1 MKLYASTRYP
11 YHRGFTL
18 LELLIAM
25 TIGMILTLVVSLLF
39 VGSRRTYAT
48 TDDASRVQ
56 ENMRYTHQLL
66 NRMVHLAGYK
76 SSPNS
81 KTEEIF
87 NAANPVLLA
96 TDGGAD
102 APDALTV
109 SFQGNS
115 DGTTIA
121 ADGSIIDCLGASV
134 AAGVTAIN
142 TFTIANSVTTG
153 VPGLHCAVGSP
164 PGTAVEIVPNVA
176 NMQILYGVDDNS
188 DLVADKYVAA
198 DAGIAFDNVRSIRF
212 AFLFVSPTA
221 SALLTDSQ
229 KLDKFGTA
237 TARTYDL
244 NGVSVGPFDDRFTR
258 RAFTMTVSMRNRTP

>member
-1 MKLYASTRYP
+1 MKPCTRARSSR
-11 YHRGFTL
+11 HDGFTL

-76 SSPNS
+76 SSPNT

-87 NAANPVLLA
+87 NAANPVLRA
-96 TDGGAD
+96 TEGGGT

-115 DGTTIA
+115 NGTTIA
-121 ADGSIIDCLGASV
+121 ADGSIIDCLGTSV
-134 AAGVTAIN
+134 PAGVTAIN
-142 TFTIANSVTTG
+142 TFTIANG
-153 VPGLHCAVGSP
+153 APALFCAVGNP
-164 PGTAVEIVPNVA
+164 AGTPVEIVPNVA
-176 NMQILYGVDDNS
+176 NMQILYGVDDNA
-188 DLVADKYVAA
+188 DLVADRYVPATGVA
-198 DAGIAFDNVRSIRF
+198 LDNGRSIRF

-221 SALLTDSQ
+221 SALLSDSQ
-229 KLDKFGTA
+229 KLDKFGAA

-244 NGVSVGPFDDRFTR
+244 NGVSVGPFNDKFTR